1 MKRTEEILRRIV
13 SEEVEKTISRC
24 CLREDN
30 ASAAQNPL
38 ANILFQALAPGL
50 FQNGQSAVG
59 QSAGGIGNMTVG
71 NNPQG
76 FTGNLDGVVQGNLGM
91 RYRMGGNGN
100 DGTIDCSAYTSL
112 IYKNAFGKNLPR
124 TAAQQYQA
132 CTPIDPSQAQKGD
145 LVFFKNTNSAR
156 APGTVTHVGVYMGNN
171 QFTHASSSRG
181 TVIDNLS
188 SYWMDP
194 SRFAGFGRPSQA

>member
-1 MKRTEEILRRIV
+1 MRITEEILRRIV
-13 SEEVEKTISRC
+13 NEEVEKSISRC
-24 CLREDN
+24 HLREDSVP
-30 ASAAQNPL
+30 ATQNPL
-38 ANILFQALAPGL
+38 LGGIFQYLAPGF
-50 FQNGQSAVG
+50 FQNGQST
-59 QSAGGIGNMTVG
+59 GGIGNMTIG

-76 FTGNLDGVVQGNLGM
+76 FTGNLDGVVQRNLGM
-91 RYRMGGNGN
+91 RYRMGGNGS
-100 DGTIDCSAYTSL
+100 DGSIDCSAYTSL

-132 CTPIDPSQAQKGD
+132 CTPINPSQAQKGD
-145 LVFFKNTNSAR
+145 LIFFKNTNSSR

-194 SRFAGFGRPSQA
+194 TRFAGFGRPAQA